1 MPQLLHA
8 GRRAA
13 QAPLNALRSTGQQM
27 EFHARAYTYIPR
39 VLKRYRAEVL
49 RQLSTVSFGNG
60 GLAAIGGTVVVV
72 SILTSSAGVVVG
84 LQGYEALNAIGV
96 DALTGFLAAYIDVRL
111 AGPLIAGVA
120 LVSTVGAGFTAEIGA
135 QRISEEIDALEV
147 MAVPSIPYMITTRI
161 VAGTL
166 AIVPLYAVAI
176 FCGFAVTRLLV
187 VLGFGQSP
195 GTYDHYFATFLIPS
209 DVIYSFVEI
218 IFIVIVVMSIH
229 TYYGYTAKGGPAG
242 VGRAVGQAVRL
253 SLVAVMFTALAASMV
268 LYADPETVHLSR

>member
-1 MPQLLHA
+1 MPKVLDA

-13 QAPLNALRSTGQQM
+13 QAPRNLLRSTGAQI
-27 EFHARAYTYIPR
+27 EFHARAYTYVPR
-39 VLKRYRAEVL
+39 VLQRYQQEVL

-60 GLAAIGGTVVVV
+60 GLAAIGGTVVVISV
-72 SILTSSAGVVVG
+72 LTSSAGVIVG
-84 LQGYEALNAIGV
+84 LQGFEALNAIGV
-96 DALTGFLAAYIDVRL
+96 DALTGFLSGYINVRL
-111 AGPLIAGVA
+111 AAPLIAGVA

-161 VAGTL
+161 LAGAL
-166 AIVPLYAVAI
+166 AIVPLYAVAL
-176 FCGFAVTRLLV
+176 FCGFAVTRILV

-195 GTYDHYFATFLIPS
+195 GTYDHYFATFLVPS
-209 DVIYSFVEI
+209 DVVFSFLEI

-229 TYYGYTAKGGPAG
+229 TYYGYTATGGPAG

-253 SLVAVMFTALAASMV
+253 SLIAVMFTALATSLV
-268 LYADPETVHLSR
+268 LYGDPETVHLSR